1 MPSTFRCTDY
11 RRAEGPYD
19 AGGVVADSE
28 VMVKQPPPG
37 QLFGSLVSAF
47 GCPET
52 AFGSSNLT
60 PGESGVALLRR
71 AS

>member
-1 MPSTFRCTDY
+1 MPSTFRCTDC

-19 AGGVVADSE
+19 AGGVV
-28 VMVKQPPPG
+28 
-37 QLFGSLVSAF
+37 GSLVSAF